1 LLCPNLKDNKSTMTT
16 QTKKKSICVHISPDQ
31 GTHTGTEKVQLL
43 KDLQYFLKS
52 HVTENRIVL
61 TEYKGKHAGDSAYL
75 LQRQNYGKKGL
86 FQCPMKNCSSDDP
99 NYHTVDQQEVC
110 FREVREERYRM
121 YSKTENRKMIF
132 LPSFCIPDFN
142 IKKLE

>member
-1 LLCPNLKDNKSTMTT
+1 MLCPNLKDNKSTMTT

-52 HVTENRIVL
+52 HVAENRIVL

-86 FQCPMKNCSSDDP
+86 FQCPMKTA
-99 NYHTVDQQEVC
+99 HQ
-110 FREVREERYRM
+110 
-121 YSKTENRKMIF
+121 MIQTIILLINKKF
-132 LPSFCIPDFN
+132 VSE
-142 IKKLE
+142 KLEKNVIECTVK